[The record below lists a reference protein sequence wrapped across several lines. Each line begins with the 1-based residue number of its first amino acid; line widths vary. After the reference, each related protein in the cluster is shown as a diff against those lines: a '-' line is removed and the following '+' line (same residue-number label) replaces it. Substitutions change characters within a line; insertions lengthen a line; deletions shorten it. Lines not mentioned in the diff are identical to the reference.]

1 MIQWFAEEIDIIR
14 QEDCGFSF
22 CSNKYVL
29 VVFLRK
35 KVVPLSSV
43 PIDVGRCGFSFFPTA
58 AQHVVYFTQH
68 VDYACT

>member
-14 QEDCGFSF
+14 QDDCGFSY
-22 CSNKYVL
+22 CSNKY

-43 PIDVGRCGFSFFPTA
+43 PIDVGLCVFLFLFFSYSSTA
-58 AQHVVYFTQH
+58 CLFQKT
-68 VDYACT
+68 C